1 MHPIQYISTMHSK
14 ARFLYVFRSSDY
26 MAIHVA
32 PNNCIFRDMH
42 LKLGSCMCLDL
53 ATTWQSML
61 HRTTVF
67 LETCIQKLGSC
78 TCLDL
83 ATTWQSMLHRT
94 TVFSETCI
102 KARFLYVFRSS
113 DYMAIH
119 VAPNNCVFRDM
130 HSVAVPLLFAGI

>member
-42 LKLGSCMCLDL
+42 LK
-53 ATTWQSML
+53 
-61 HRTTVF
+61 
-67 LETCIQKLGSC
+67 
-78 TCLDL
+78 
-83 ATTWQSMLHRT
+83 
-94 TVFSETCI
+94 
-102 KARFLYVFRSS
+102 ARFLYVFRSS

-130 HSVAVPLLFAGI
+130 H